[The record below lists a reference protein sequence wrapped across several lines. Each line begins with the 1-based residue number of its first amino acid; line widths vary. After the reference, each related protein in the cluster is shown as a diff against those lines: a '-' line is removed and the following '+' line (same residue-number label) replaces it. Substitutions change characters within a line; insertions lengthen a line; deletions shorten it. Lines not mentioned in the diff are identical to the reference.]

1 MASVELMNRD
11 LNWITF
17 NSRVLDEAC
26 KKERTI
32 LERLNFFGI
41 ASSNMSEFMMVRYPS
56 YMNEFMKKREQRR
69 MISSVSD
76 FKRKLDEKFMRFNKT
91 HKVLL
96 TIKEVP
102 KKKQEELREYFIQNV
117 YPVIQPIQIG
127 KNFSF
132 RIKQSPSLYIF
143 VKGES
148 EGKMVS
154 FIIEV
159 PKCLDRIIYV
169 DNESFIMLEH
179 LILNNVRKI
188 IDNVDIKRIA
198 YFTVTRS
205 IEPRSMG
212 MQDSS
217 SSTYEYI
224 KRCIS
229 ERRTSPITSVDIKVI
244 KNDKVV
250 DDIRRLIELNGEE
263 NTIYTSIGGLISMDV
278 LKTLRRSFHGGSGKD
293 RVIINKF
300 PDTDVFAYIKQ
311 QDRLVMHPYES
322 YDGSVVKFI
331 EESSKDEKVKS
342 IKILLYRTSTNSK
355 IINALVEAAH
365 AGKHVV
371 VVVELKARFDESH
384 NIEIS
389 KILEEA
395 GCTVVYTDLS
405 IKTHAKVCIVTRVEK
420 GQIRTYS
427 HIGTGN
433 YNEQTAKLYVDYSY
447 FSRNPEIGYDLTRF
461 FNLVIGKQKL
471 FKSDNILYAPFNMKD
486 GIIEIIKESIRRK
499 EKNKKDNVF
508 IILKCNSLTD
518 VDIAERIISAEKAG
532 VKITI
537 IVRGAS
543 ILYSYGNLKIISI
556 IGDYLEHS
564 RVYCYGVNGRVK
576 KMYIGSSD
584 LMYRNLNKRNE
595 LLIRVKDSDIIKTL
609 YKHLKLYMRDNVNS
623 RIIKKG
629 YNYEEVRQKKGEKKV
644 SCFDEF
650 FKMVRK

>member
-56 YMNEFMKKREQRR
+56 YMNEFMKKRERGR

-96 TIKEVP
+96 TMKEVP

-132 RIKQSPSLYIF
+132 RIKQTPSLYIF

-217 SSTYEYI
+217 SSTYDYI

-278 LKTLRRSFHGGSGKD
+278 LKTLRSSFHGGSGKD

-322 YDGSVVKFI
+322 YDASVVKFI

>member
-56 YMNEFMKKREQRR
+56 YMNEFMKKRERGR

-96 TIKEVP
+96 TMKEVP

-132 RIKQSPSLYIF
+132 RIKQTPSLYIF

-217 SSTYEYI
+217 SSTYDYI

-244 KNDKVV
+244 KNDKVF

-278 LKTLRRSFHGGSGKD
+278 LKTLRSSFYGGSGKD